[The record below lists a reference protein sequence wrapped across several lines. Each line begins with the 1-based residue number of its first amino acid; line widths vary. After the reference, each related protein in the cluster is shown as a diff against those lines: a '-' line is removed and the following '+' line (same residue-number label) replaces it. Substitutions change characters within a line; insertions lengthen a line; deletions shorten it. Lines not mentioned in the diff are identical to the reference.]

1 MKPNIKRRAVSL
13 TLLLAMTCSCVTGAL
28 TGAQDAQAA
37 KKATL
42 KTKKATIEVGAKKT
56 IIITGKRKKASYLF
70 KASNKKIKVS
80 KKGVITGVKA
90 GTAKVVVKETFQ
102 KKTKKLGV
110 VSVRINAKQSPAI
123 PTGTPAGTL
132 APSATPPAGTP
143 SPAPDSSLAPTPT
156 NAPTNAPTNTPPTQA
171 PTNTPNNTFTA
182 SDEMYTGMKEDALL
196 STGNNARIKNVISRA
211 KAGEEIT
218 LAYIGGSI
226 TEGALA
232 TPNDKCYASVS
243 AKAFGET
250 YGKDGGSNVHY
261 INAGVSGTPSSLG
274 IIRYDNDILGKMEEG
289 KTPDIL
295 FIEFAVNDFQECTSG
310 GAYEGLIRRG
320 LASGSAVVLIFSTFQ
335 SSAGGRVMEP
345 SYIPYGTYY
354 DLPMVSMGDAIEKY
368 FKTPG
373 FNKWYFG
380 DNLHPNNTGHQL
392 MADVIMNLIDKMD
405 QEEADTDNID
415 SSNLPAP
422 KNTDA
427 FTNTKCIDARTD
439 ISTLTAV
446 KDFDKGDFTGT
457 DTSTPVS
464 QVDNNNFFPNNWMHS
479 ADSGNTGITAT
490 VNCKNL
496 LIVYKL
502 SSSKDTGVADLY
514 VDEEKIKSLS
524 GYDTSGWNNATTQ
537 LVFQED
543 TAKEHKIEIKMAP
556 GSENKTFTVLAL
568 GYNE

>member
-1 MKPNIKRRAVSL
+1 MKRNIKRRAVSL
-13 TLLLAMTCSCVTGAL
+13 TLLLAMTCSCVSAAL
-28 TGAQDAQAA
+28 TKAPDAQAA
-37 KKATL
+37 KKASL
-42 KTKKATIEVGAKKT
+42 KNKKIILEVGEKKT
-56 IIITGKRKKASYLF
+56 IKITGKQKKASYLF

-90 GTAKVVVKETFQ
+90 GNAKVTVKEKYQ
-102 KKTKKLGV
+102 KKTKKIGV
-110 VSVRINAKQSPAI
+110 VSVQVKAKQTPAV
-123 PTGTPAGTL
+123 PSGTPAATL
-132 APSATPPAGTP
+132 PAVTSAPPTGSPVGTP
-143 SPAPDSSLAPTPT
+143 SPTPENST
-156 NAPTNAPTNTPPTQA
+156 PPAPTNAATEAPPTEA
-171 PTNTPNNTFTA
+171 PTKAPENTFLPT
-182 SDEMYTGMKEDALL
+182 DEMYTGMKDDAVL

-250 YGKDGGSNVHY
+250 YGTDGGSNVHC

-274 IIRYDNDILGKMEEG
+274 IVRYDNDILGKMDEG

-295 FIEFAVNDFQECTSG
+295 FIEFAVNDYQECTSG

-320 LASGSAVVLIFSTFQ
+320 LASGSAVILIFSTFQ
-335 SSAGGRVMEP
+335 KGAGGRVMES
-345 SYIPYGTYY
+345 SYIPIGTYY
-354 DLPMVSMGDAIEKY
+354 DLPMISMGDGIEKY
-368 FKTPG
+368 FKAS
-373 FNKWYFG
+373 FYKWYFG
-380 DNLHPNNTGHQL
+380 DTLHPNNTGHQL

-405 QEEADTDNID
+405 KEDADTDNID

-422 KNTDA
+422 TNTDA
-427 FTNTKCIDARTD
+427 FTNTKCIDAHTD

-446 KDFDKGDFTGT
+446 KAFDKGDFTDT

-464 QVDNNNFFPNNWMHS
+464 QVDGNNFFPNNWMHS
-479 ADSGNTGITAT
+479 STSGNTGITAT

-502 SSSKDTGVADLY
+502 SSDKNTGTADLY
-514 VDEEKIKSLS
+514 VDGEKIKSLS

-537 LVFQED
+537 LVFNDE
-543 TAKEHKIEIKMAP
+543 TASEHQIEIRMAE
-556 GSENKTFTVLAL
+556 GSENKNFTVIAL

>member
-1 MKPNIKRRAVSL
+1 MKRNIKRRAVSL
-13 TLLLAMTCSCVTGAL
+13 TLLLAMTCSCVSGAL
-28 TGAQDAQAA
+28 TKAPDAQAA
-37 KKATL
+37 KKASIKNKKVTL
-42 KTKKATIEVGAKKT
+42 EVGAKKT
-56 IIITGKRKKASYLF
+56 IKITGKQKKASYLF

-80 KKGVITGVKA
+80 KKGVITGVKT
-90 GTAKVVVKETFQ
+90 GNAKVTVKEKYQ
-102 KKTKKLGV
+102 KKTKKIGV
-110 VSVRINAKQSPAI
+110 VSVQVKAKQTPSVPS
-123 PTGTPAGTL
+123 GTPAATQP
-132 APSATPPAGTP
+132 ASTSTPSAGTP
-143 SPAPDSSLAPTPT
+143 APTPGDSTSPAPTDAATEAPTASPT
-156 NAPTNAPTNTPPTQA
+156 S
-171 PTNTPNNTFTA
+171 TPNNTFTVD
-182 SDEMYTGMKEDALL
+182 DEMYTGMKDDAVL

-232 TPNDKCYASVS
+232 KPNDNCYAAAS

-250 YGKDGGSNVHY
+250 YGTDGGSNVHY

-274 IIRYDNDILGKMEEG
+274 IIRYDNDILGKMDEG

-295 FIEFAVNDFQECTSG
+295 FIEFAVNDYQECTSG

-320 LASGSAVVLIFSTFQ
+320 LASGSAVILVFSTFQ
-335 SSAGGRVMEP
+335 SGSGGRVMES
-345 SYIPYGTYY
+345 SYTPIGTYY
-354 DLPMVSMGDAIEKY
+354 DLPMISMGDAIEKY

-373 FNKWYFG
+373 FYKWYFG
-380 DNLHPNNTGHQL
+380 DTLHPNNTGHQL

-405 QEEADTDNID
+405 KEDADTDNID
-415 SSNLPAP
+415 SSNLPEA

-427 FTNTKCIDARTD
+427 FTNTKCIDAHTD

-446 KDFDKGDFTGT
+446 KDFDKGDFTDT

-464 QVDNNNFFPNNWMHS
+464 QVDGNNFFPNNWMHS
-479 ADSGNTGITAT
+479 ASSGNTGITAT

-502 SSSKDTGVADLY
+502 SSDKNTGTADLY
-514 VDEEKIKSLS
+514 VDGKKIKSLS

-537 LVFQED
+537 LVFNDEE
-543 TAKEHKIEIKMAP
+543 ASEHQIEIRMAE
-556 GSENKTFTVLAL
+556 GSENKNFTVIAL